1 MRWVK
6 MLVVVSLVG
15 LGACG
20 TPVGPG
26 PSGAPTTIDG
36 CPPIPSGTVFAAVDY
51 VAFVRWGGVQYLA
64 DVADVA
70 DVAGLMT
77 AAVADVGPEQFRVS
91 CSYSELNERTGRE
104 MPDPVDRSAA
114 FLPAGT
120 AVHALKGWPPQC
132 RLTALREGKWQVY
145 LATEPGAQTL
155 TFAPCALTASP
166 GQTS

>member
-1 MRWVK
+1 MRTVR

-20 TPVGPG
+20 TAGGPG

-36 CPPIPSGTVFAAVDY
+36 CPPIPSSTMFAAVDY
-51 VAFVRWGGVQYLA
+51 VDFVQWGGVQYLA
-64 DVADVA
+64 DVANAA
-70 DVAGLMT
+70 DAAGPMT
-77 AAVADVGPEQFRVS
+77 AEAADVGPEQFRVS
-91 CSYSELNERTGRE
+91 CSYSELNDLTGRE

-114 FLPAGT
+114 FLPAGS

-145 LATEPGAQTL
+145 LATEPGAQTV
-155 TFAPCALTASP
+155 TFTPCALTAGPAAPS
-166 GQTS
+166 

>member
-1 MRWVK
+1 MRRVR

-20 TPVGPG
+20 STGGPG
-26 PSGAPTTIDG
+26 SSGAPTTIDG
-36 CPPIPSGTVFAAVDY
+36 CPPIPSGTMFAAVDY
-51 VAFVRWGGVQYLA
+51 VDFVQWGGVQYLA
-64 DVADVA
+64 DTADTADV
-70 DVAGLMT
+70 GPMT
-77 AAVADVGPEQFRVS
+77 VGVRDVGPEQFRVS

-120 AVHALKGWPPQC
+120 VVHALKGWPPQC

-145 LATEPGAQTL
+145 LATVPGAQTV
-155 TFAPCALTASP
+155 TFAPCALTA
-166 GQTS
+166 GAAATS